1 MPKRKTGESVKI
13 RLKTSRSVWKLTQS
27 SNEQN
32 IIKVIDMFQ
41 LWTRIFSSVTSDPL
55 KMVLVVRG
63 DLKMGKG
70 KTAAQCAHASIL
82 CYEKCL
88 HKNPKLLQIW
98 TDTGQPKV
106 VLKAESL
113 SEMESI
119 YRKANDANIV
129 AALVRDAGRTQLPAG
144 SVTVLGIGPDTIEN
158 IDQLAKHLKLL

>member
-1 MPKRKTGESVKI
+1 
-13 RLKTSRSVWKLTQS
+13 
-27 SNEQN
+27 
-32 IIKVIDMFQ
+32 MFQ
-41 LWTRIFSSVTSDPL
+41 LWRRIFSSVTSDPL

>member
-1 MPKRKTGESVKI
+1 
-13 RLKTSRSVWKLTQS
+13 
-27 SNEQN
+27 
-32 IIKVIDMFQ
+32 
-41 LWTRIFSSVTSDPL
+41 
-55 KMVLVVRG
+55 MVLVVRG